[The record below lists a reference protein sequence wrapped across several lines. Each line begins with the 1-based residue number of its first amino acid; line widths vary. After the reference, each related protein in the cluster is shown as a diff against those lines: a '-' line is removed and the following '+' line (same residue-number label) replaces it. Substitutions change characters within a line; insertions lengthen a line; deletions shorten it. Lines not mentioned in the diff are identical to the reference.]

1 MMPMSAM
8 RIQEKNVNIRPT
20 GQRRIQR
27 VSPCMPGRN
36 IQNKAVGMLNS
47 EQYWKI
53 CRAAHVLGD
62 VRSHQSQCLNARIRK
77 RCKLERRAAFA
88 DGFSRMPLALSSD
101 DLSSRL
107 AAFESV
113 PQSNS
118 LGGFLE
124 NPDIPPGRAVW
135 LHTFID

>member
-1 MMPMSAM
+1 MTPIPAVSV
-8 RIQEKNVNIRPT
+8 QEKIVYIRPT

-88 DGFSRMPLALSSD
+88 DGFSRMLLMLFIRWFFKSISGPLSRLSRAT
-101 DLSSRL
+101 LWKVSSRT
-107 AAFESV
+107 
-113 PQSNS
+113 
-118 LGGFLE
+118 
-124 NPDIPPGRAVW
+124 W
-135 LHTFID
+135 TFH